1 MQHKDLPSHGVTNH
15 LPMDIAPEMKLI
27 KAGVRDVKAKHHA
40 VSRLNPNPEA
50 VRVYTMVAR
59 PEI

>member
-40 VSRLNPNPEA
+40 VSRLNPNPEGG
-50 VRVYTMVAR
+50 RGNTMVAR